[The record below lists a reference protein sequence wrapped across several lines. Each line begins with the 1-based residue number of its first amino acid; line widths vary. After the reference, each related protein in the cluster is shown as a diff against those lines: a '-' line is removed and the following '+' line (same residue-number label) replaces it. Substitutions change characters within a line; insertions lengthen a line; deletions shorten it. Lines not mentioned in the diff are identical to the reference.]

1 MGLFVSWC
9 TVPLMVLYPPPG
21 FNPRVLVCFFFCIIP
36 LVWNFAKHLILNYCH
51 LSIRPDLITDAAVQG
66 GSFVYFRLLE
76 QTVEHNRKIYDL
88 FFLDLL

>member
-1 MGLFVSWC
+1 
-9 TVPLMVLYPPPG
+9 MVLYPPPG
-21 FNPRVLVCFFFCIIP
+21 LTQGCLYVSIFAQFLVM
-36 LVWNFAKHLILNYCH
+36 NFAKHLILNYCH
-51 LSIRPDLITDAAVQG
+51 LSIRPDLITDAAAQG